1 MAHPIII
8 QESTLRNYLGNFR
21 EVIRPAQWKYFETVL
36 MGLIHCQASRTLSG
50 ILRAVATGVMVWN
63 LSRFLVSPRWST
75 SQLAAARYQV
85 FCAEVYPL
93 VAANHEAQRM
103 KRSRRRGRPE
113 ATVVTGYLILDDST
127 HVKRYAKCMAGQGW
141 HYSSI
146 DKRTMP
152 GHSLF
157 QGVYLV
163 EGHQYPLDPQMYIQ
177 KSICEKEKRVFRSKV
192 DMALQTVECFEPLAG
207 THTHVLVDSWY
218 VNKAMWKAV
227 KQRRWDLTGGLKAN
241 HKLQVLDPHTGRWIW
256 MRLDDF
262 AEELYAEPFVP
273 VLWPNQ
279 EGGQQVWVH
288 LIRTRIKKLGAC
300 QVLIVRPTADSPASQ
315 TRFYITTRLED
326 TLEQV
331 VAIVAK
337 RWTVETLFADFK
349 ELMGSDHYQLRS
361 AEAIRRFWALGLC
374 LYQFL
379 DHLRCRLESTHQRH
393 VTLGETLAWL
403 RQRQSDLAL
412 GWAYTLGIKGIPLQ
426 RIRAEFAPALLP
438 LAVCNC

>member
-36 MGLIHCQASRTLSG
+36 MGLIHCEASRTLSG
-50 ILRAVATGVMVWN
+50 ILRAVATLVNVWN

-85 FCAEVYPL
+85 FCAEVQPL
-93 VAANHEAQRM
+93 VAANHETQRL
-103 KRSRRRGRPE
+103 KRSRRRGRPK

-127 HVKRYAKCMAGQGW
+127 HVKRYAKSMGGQGW
-141 HYSSI
+141 HYSSV

-163 EGHQYPLDPQMYIQ
+163 EDHQYPLEPQMYIQ
-177 KSICEKEKRVFRSKV
+177 KSICEKEKWVFRSKV
-192 DMALQTVECFEPLAG
+192 DLALQTVESFEPVAG

-227 KQRRWDLTGGLKAN
+227 KQRQWDLTGGLKAN
-241 HKLQVLDPHTGRWIW
+241 RKLQVLDPLTGKMTW

-262 AEELYAEPFVP
+262 ADELCAEPFEP
-273 VLWPNQ
+273 VLWPSQ
-279 EGGQQVWVH
+279 EGDQRVWAH
-288 LIRTRIKKLGAC
+288 LIKTRIKKLGVC
-300 QVLIVRPTADSPASQ
+300 QVLFVRPTADAPASQ
-315 TRFYITTRLED
+315 TRFYITTRLQD

-331 VAIVAK
+331 VETVAM

-379 DHLRCRLESTHQRH
+379 DSLRCRLERIHQRH

-403 RQRQSDLAL
+403 RQRQSDMALRWACAL
-412 GWAYTLGIKGIPLQ
+412 GFNGVPPQ
-426 RIRAEFAPALLP
+426 RIQVEFAPALSP
-438 LAVCNC
+438 LAL